1 MNGYSTQKVAELVGM
16 KPAQVRHFVRRNV
29 LKPGRGPKGEYRFAF
44 QDMVLLRTAKG
55 LIESDISTRELF
67 RALRGLT
74 AKAGPP
80 PSPLSSVRMEAH
92 RGAVVMRNENKLWNL
107 QTGQGCLEF
116 APSGLAGGHEGGLAP
131 LWSGVDEESRNPE
144 ELDSDEWRQLGVD
157 LEDWDAGKAF
167 EAYERALELDPD
179 NADAHVNIGRLYQ
192 LKGNLKNAKRH
203 YEMAVEAAPH
213 HQLAHYNLGTLFDEL
228 SEGELA
234 AAFYRKAPDV
244 PDAHYNLARIF
255 RQRGDELAYRRHR
268 QLYQR
273 LLKRESS

>member
-1 MNGYSTQKVAELVGM
+1 MNGYSTQEVAHLVGM
-16 KPAQVRHFVRRNV
+16 KPAQVRHFVRRK
-29 LKPGRGPKGEYRFAF
+29 LLQPGKGPKGEYRFAF

-55 LIESDISTRELF
+55 LIESDISARALF
-67 RALRGLT
+67 RALRGLQAGT
-74 AKAGPP
+74 KAPAK
-80 PSPLSSVRMEAH
+80 LSSLRMEAH
-92 RGAVVMRNENKLWNL
+92 SGAVVVRNDDKLWNA

-116 APSGLAGGHEGGLAP
+116 KPSRRSGGKDGSLAS
-131 LWSGVDEESRNPE
+131 LWNGVEDELRDPE
-144 ELDSDEWRQLGVD
+144 ALDSDEWHQLGVD

-167 EAYERALELDPD
+167 EAYERAIALNPN

-203 YEMAVEAAPH
+203 YEMAVEASPH

-234 AAFYRKAPDV
+234 ARFYRKAPDV

-255 RQRGDELAYRRHR
+255 HQRGDELACRRHR
-268 QLYQR
+268 QQYQR
-273 LLKRESS
+273 LLKQEGS

>member
-1 MNGYSTQKVAELVGM
+1 MNSYSTQKVADLVGM
-16 KPAQVRHFVRRNV
+16 KPDQVRHFVRRNV
-29 LKPGRGPKGEYRFAF
+29 LQPGRGPKGEYRFAF

-55 LIESDISTRELF
+55 LIESDISARELF
-67 RALRGLT
+67 RALRRL
-74 AKAGPP
+74 KAGAKSLPA
-80 PSPLSSVRMEAH
+80 LSSVRMEAH
-92 RGAVVMRNENKLWNL
+92 SGAVVIRNEDKLWNA

-116 APSGLAGGHEGGLAP
+116 APSGPGRSDGGALAP
-131 LWSGVDEESRNPE
+131 LWSGVEDEPQDPE

-167 EAYERALELDPD
+167 EAYERALELDPR

-192 LKGNLKNAKRH
+192 LKGQLKNAKRH

-234 AAFYRKAPDV
+234 ANFYHRAPDV

>member
-1 MNGYSTQKVAELVGM
+1 MNSYSTQKVAELVGM

-44 QDMVLLRTAKG
+44 QDMVLLRTAKD
-55 LIESDISTRELF
+55 LIESDISTRLF
-67 RALRGLT
+67 RALRKLK
-74 AKAGPP
+74 AKAGSPA
-80 PSPLSSVRMEAH
+80 PLSSVRMEAH
-92 RGAVVMRNENKLWNL
+92 RGAVVVRNENMLWNVK
-107 QTGQGCLEF
+107 TGQGCLEF
-116 APSGLAGGHEGGLAP
+116 TPASPARGDEGGLAA
-131 LWSGVDEESRNPE
+131 LWSGVDEESRNLE

-167 EAYERALELDPD
+167 EAYERALELDPG

-234 AAFYRKAPDV
+234 ATFYRKAPDV

>member
-1 MNGYSTQKVAELVGM
+1 MNSYNTQKVAELVGM
-16 KPAQVRHFVRRNV
+16 EPAQVRHFVRGNV
-29 LKPGRGPKGEYRFAF
+29 LNPGRGPKGEYRFAF
-44 QDMVLLRTAKG
+44 QDMRLLRAAKN

-67 RALRGLT
+67 RALRCLRVE
-74 AKAGPP
+74 AEPP
-80 PSPLSSVRMEAH
+80 APLSSVRMEAH
-92 RGAVVMRNENKLWNL
+92 GGAVVVRNNNKLWNL

-116 APSGLAGGHEGGLAP
+116 TPSSPAGGNEGSLTK
-131 LWSGVDEESRNPE
+131 LWPGVDEESSNHE
-144 ELDSDEWRQLGVD
+144 EMDSDEWRQLGVD
-157 LEDWDAGKAF
+157 LEDWDADKAF
-167 EAYERALELDPD
+167 EAYERALELDPG

-203 YEMAVEAAPH
+203 YEMAVEAVPH

-255 RQRGDELAYRRHR
+255 RKKGDELAFRRHR